1 MFCTTKVTELENSA
15 VRVQQKVLRFDV
27 TMTNSM
33 RVNVRERPATNTLAP
48 GWVRQS
54 RDQPEELIHVQF
66 DECDGYGLLLFAVLP
81 GHLVHGLW
89 DVLQHEVQVDLVLLL
104 AAGVEKIQ
112 EADDVAVVQ
121 SPHDLELSVLK
132 PEEENVDDDVTLL
145 G

>member
-1 MFCTTKVTELENSA
+1 MYASD
-15 VRVQQKVLRFDV
+15 LR
-27 TMTNSM
+27 
-33 RVNVRERPATNTLAP
+33 RNTLAP

-66 DECDGYGLLLFAVLP
+66 DECDGYGLLLFAILP

-132 PEEENVDDDVTLL
+132 PEEENVDDDDAARLTLTFCPGEL
-145 G
+145 S

>member
-1 MFCTTKVTELENSA
+1 MYASD
-15 VRVQQKVLRFDV
+15 LR
-27 TMTNSM
+27 
-33 RVNVRERPATNTLAP
+33 RNTLAP

-81 GHLVHGLW
+81 GHLVHGLR